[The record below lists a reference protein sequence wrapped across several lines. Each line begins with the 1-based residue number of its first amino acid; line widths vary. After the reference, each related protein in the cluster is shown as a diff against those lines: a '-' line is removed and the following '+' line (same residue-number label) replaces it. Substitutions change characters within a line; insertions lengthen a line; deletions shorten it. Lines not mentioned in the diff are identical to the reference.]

1 MCYNCGIKGHT
12 SSECRNK
19 KKCFNCQ
26 GFNHIAADC
35 KEQKRT
41 TSRGRD
47 YKNIS
52 RGRGSGR
59 GYGRTEVMLKTKDE
73 AVLSVRNGIHESI

>member
-1 MCYNCGIKGHT
+1 MNVVT
-12 SSECRNK
+12 K

-26 GFNHIAADC
+26 EFNHIAADS

-41 TSRGRD
+41 TLQGRD

-59 GYGRTEVMLKTKDE
+59 GYGRTEVTLKTKDE
-73 AVLSVRNGIHESI
+73 AVLQISNR